1 MTVDQKPAEKGS
13 RVPFSLW
20 TSTKA
25 PIVNEDPQSGASDST
40 VSDGPAS
47 DIVIIEQAEKDRIKA
62 RLKRSSSRLL
72 SLLGFRG
79 SYIAVKT
86 LSPQSESLS
95 DLENINCAPKP
106 SHLVPEGDHTPPKNT
121 GSPQDRKRVDLPVGT
136 DIECPVISFDTLNNP
151 SPKNKRSRQKTEIL
165 SRQEKTET
173 PEQDNAVTRNVRRS
187 RSSPTDLANI
197 FSWTMSTT
205 FGNSTVIHRTNIRPR
220 PRIQGVQLQ
229 EASNDPLSKQGD
241 STNDSSDPSTPTSGT
256 GSPFSTSS
264 TSATS
269 EPSSNLSERWKW
281 LPDIG
286 MAGSHN
292 LLARNQEP
300 SKKPNPTEAP
310 YPLPTIVTVE
320 ATANAKVFFE
330 TYFSSMVPDLDLRAQ
345 RKRELEQYIYSLPLT
360 AEEQTKARKDW
371 IMQER
376 NYLRQYRVLK
386 SRSHSTRHEETV
398 SIAGYEPLKILGKG
412 SFGLVR
418 LVKEKGG
425 RESEISG
432 SGEENLSLQSEAA
445 YSIAGA
451 FGAIRSVIDGNKYS
465 WRKETTGMRK
475 EVYAMK
481 VIRKSEM
488 IRNSQEG
495 HLRAERDFLVASA
508 GSRWVVPLIASF
520 QDINNLYLVMD
531 YMVGGDFLGLLL
543 RRDVLSEKETKWYS
557 LMKYLRIQV
566 DGDAED
572 RKDAKKANKS
582 VVIKQSAHIEDSNNA
597 PPNTDLLG
605 WRDKNQRRKCT
616 RSVVG
621 TSQYM
626 APEVVRGDIYDGRW
640 ESLHQSKPPWTPKF
654 KSWEDTR
661 YFEDADYISEGNG
674 ISANSDGEPCENNA
688 GAEGLQ
694 AVNLGGVYV
703 QQSPANLK
711 VCAKNEKEAIK
722 KQLAKAHKKDKEKKR
737 ARDKILRDEK
747 VGKTVMDMRKKGAFL
762 GYTYRRPK
770 GVAIALNPERGRPFR
785 QRGHLSDL
793 YVF

>member
-543 RRDVLSEKETKWYS
+543 RRDVLSEKETKWYVAEMILCIEEAHRLRWIHRDVKPDNFLISASGHLKISDFGLAFDGHWAHDQAYYNEHRYS

-626 APEVVRGDIYDGRW
+626 APEVVRGDIYDGRCDW
-640 ESLHQSKPPWTPKF
+640 WSVGVILFECLYGYTPFAAK
-654 KSWEDTR
+654 ERHDT
-661 YFEDADYISEGNG
+661 
-674 ISANSDGEPCENNA
+674 
-688 GAEGLQ
+688 
-694 AVNLGGVYV
+694 
-703 QQSPANLK
+703 K
-711 VCAKNEKEAIK
+711 M
-722 KQLAKAHKKDKEKKR
+722 
-737 ARDKILRDEK
+737 KIL
-747 VGKTVMDMRKKGAFL
+747 V
-762 GYTYRRPK
+762 
-770 GVAIALNPERGRPFR
+770 
-785 QRGHLSDL
+785 S
-793 YVF
+793 